1 MTKRAFFRFYAELND
16 FLPPSH
22 RFEEMART
30 YLGTPSVKDVIEA
43 LGVPHTEVDLL
54 LVNSESQGF
63 DYRLQ
68 DGDRVSVYPV
78 FEALDI
84 GAATRVRPAP
94 LRDPRFIL
102 DVHLGRLARLLRLLG
117 FDAAYPPGAEDDHL
131 AVRAASERRILL
143 TRDRQL
149 LKRRLVTHAYCLRS
163 QAPLEQ
169 AVEVLQRFDL
179 TSRAAPLTR
188 CLRCNGRLQAVGL
201 EAAGDRLPPG
211 VRARVTRLA
220 QCLECGRLYWDGT
233 HYPRLQRMA
242 ADLLARARPGPG
254 AETQARAHSAET
266 PPA

>member
-30 YLGTPSVKDVIEA
+30 YLGTPAVKDVIET

-54 LVNSESQGF
+54 LVNGESQGF

-68 DGDRVSVYPV
+68 DGDRVSIYPV

-84 GAATRVRPAP
+84 GAATRVRPVP
-94 LRDPRFIL
+94 LREPRFIL

-117 FDAAYPPGAEDDHL
+117 FDAAYTPGAEDEHL
-131 AVRAASERRILL
+131 AMRAAAERRILL

-179 TSRAAPLTR
+179 MSRAAPLTR

-201 EAAGDRLPPG
+201 EDAGDRLPLG
-211 VRARVTRLA
+211 VRARLTRLA
-220 QCLECGRLYWDGT
+220 ECLDCRRLYWDGT
-233 HYPRLQRMA
+233 HYPRLLSMA
-242 ADLLARARPGPG
+242 EDLLARAVSGPAHRRPDRTRTGDPG
-254 AETQARAHSAET
+254 N
-266 PPA
+266 